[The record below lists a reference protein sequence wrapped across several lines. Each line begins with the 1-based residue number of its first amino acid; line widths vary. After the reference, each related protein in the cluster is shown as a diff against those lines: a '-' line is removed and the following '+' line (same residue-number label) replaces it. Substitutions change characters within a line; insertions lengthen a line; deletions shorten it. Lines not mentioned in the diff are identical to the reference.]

1 MLEII
6 SQAIL
11 QSVVLWT
18 RIMKLVMRKKLLLVI
33 ILVVAFLAFI
43 VIRFFIQDQ
52 QNAAGQLKIDSSP
65 AAGVFVNDEAVGKT
79 PYIDANLKVGE
90 YKIKLIP
97 EGKDTKTVSWEGK
110 VAIYKNTLTY
120 ISRELGT
127 SELTSAGEI
136 LIPVKMK
143 EKPNGATG
151 AIKIETDPP
160 GAIVYLD
167 NDEKGVSPLELKDIP
182 SGDHELS
189 VFLPGFFRR
198 IAKIKVEKG
207 FELRAQ
213 FKLALDQSHKT
224 LPEAL
229 EKQKKIKQ
237 ASEEAKKAEEEASE
251 EASVS
256 ASSTVEILDNDLGY
270 LNVRSEPSVSGD
282 IVTKV
287 NPGER
292 YEYTQEENSWYYIT
306 LDDGSVGWV
315 SGDYVE
321 VVESQ

>member
-1 MLEII
+1 
-6 SQAIL
+6 
-11 QSVVLWT
+11 
-18 RIMKLVMRKKLLLVI
+18 MKMKLLLVI
-33 ILVVAFLAFI
+33 VLVVGFFGFI
-43 VIRFFIQDQ
+43 LIRFFIQDH
-52 QNAAGQLKIDSSP
+52 QNAAGRVKIDSSP
-65 AAGVFVNDEAVGKT
+65 AAHVFINDVDVGKT
-79 PYIDANLKVGE
+79 SYEDANIKVGE

-97 EGKDTKTVSWEGK
+97 EGKETKTVSWEGT
-110 VAIYKNTLTY
+110 VAIYKNTLSY

-136 LIPVKMK
+136 LTVVKMK

-160 GAIVYLD
+160 GAIVNLD

-198 IAKIKVEKG
+198 ISKIKIEKG
-207 FELRAQ
+207 YELQAK

-224 LPEAL
+224 LSDEL
-229 EKQKKIKQ
+229 EKQKQKKQ
-237 ASEEAKKAEEEASE
+237 ATEEAKPTKTVENEASD
-251 EASVS
+251 EALLSE
-256 ASSTVEILDNDLGY
+256 STTIEILDNDLGY

-287 NPGER
+287 NPGET
-292 YEYTQEENSWYYIT
+292 YEYTKSENGWYYIT
-306 LDDGSVGWV
+306 LDNGSVGWV

-321 VVESQ
+321 IVEN